1 VTQYLAGK
9 TVRDLA
15 AQFAIHRSTVGK
27 YLHAQGV
34 DTTPPALHPDDVPK
48 ALELYRAG
56 WTFKQIADKFGV
68 SQTAVRDRLH
78 QAGVPR
84 AERYG
89 RSGRNM

>member
-15 AQFAIHRSTVGK
+15 AQFGIHRSTVGK